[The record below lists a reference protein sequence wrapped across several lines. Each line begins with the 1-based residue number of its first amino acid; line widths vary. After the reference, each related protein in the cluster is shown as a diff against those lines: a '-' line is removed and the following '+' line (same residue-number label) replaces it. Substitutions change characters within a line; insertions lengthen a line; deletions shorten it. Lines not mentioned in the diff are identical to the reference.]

1 MFIKSLLQNPLDGK
15 KKPWKPSYGYL
26 MIAVIVVSGGLYVYQ
41 RLHGGPV
48 VPTSSVPS
56 VVYQN
61 AKEALEHQ
69 TAPDPVPSTPDAITP
84 TSEEATQVELDAIA
98 KAALDALAKKSAV
111 PVPTSANLAV
121 PFASQA
127 PFAVWD
133 SVHEDTCEEASILM
147 VAKYFDGVSANLEP
161 QAAED
166 VLLDMV
172 DTETKM
178 GLATS
183 LTAAEL
189 GSFAES
195 YFTTVDAKVIEDPT
209 IDEIKAYVHHGIPVI
224 VPAAGRELG
233 NPFYAGEGPLYHY
246 FVIRGYDGDTFI
258 TNDPGTRRG
267 ENYTYAQ
274 SVIMSAMGDWNNGDP
289 ANGAKRILILEPKAK

>member
-1 MFIKSLLQNPLDGK
+1 MFIKSLFQNPLDGK
-15 KKPWKPSYGYL
+15 KQPWKPFYGYL
-26 MIAVIVVSGGLYVYQ
+26 MIAVILASGGLYVYQ

-56 VVYQN
+56 VQYKN
-61 AKEALEHQ
+61 AKEALERQ
-69 TAPDPVPSTPDAITP
+69 AAPNPASPKPETITP
-84 TSEEATQVELDAIA
+84 TAEEVTQAEMDAMA
-98 KAALDALAKKSAV
+98 KAALDVLAKKPTE
-111 PVPTSANLAV
+111 PVPTSANLAI

-133 SVHEDTCEEASILM
+133 TVHIDTCEEASILM
-147 VAKYFDGVSANLEP
+147 VAKYFDGVSANLDP

-166 VLLDMV
+166 ALLDMV
-172 DTETKM
+172 DVETKT
-178 GLATS
+178 GLSTS

-189 GSFAES
+189 GSFVES
-195 YFTTVDAKVIEDPT
+195 YFVTLDAKVIEDPT
-209 IDEIKAYVHHGIPVI
+209 IDEIKDYVRNGVPVI

-246 FVIRGYDGDTFI
+246 FVIRGYDGDNFI

-274 SVIMSAMGDWNNGDP
+274 SVIMSAMGDWNDGDP
-289 ANGAKRILILEPKAK
+289 ANGAKRILILEPKK

>member
-1 MFIKSLLQNPLDGK
+1 MLIKSLIQNPLDGK
-15 KKPWKPSYGYL
+15 KKPWKPYYGYL
-26 MIAVIVVSGGLYVYQ
+26 MIAVIIASGGLYVYQ

-61 AKEALEHQ
+61 AKESLEHQ
-69 TAPDPVPSTPDAITP
+69 IAPDPALLTPDTTTP
-84 TSEEATQVELDAIA
+84 TSEETTQAELDAIA
-98 KAALDALAKKSAV
+98 KAALAAIAAKPVV
-111 PVPTSANLAV
+111 PAPTSANLAV

-133 SVHEDTCEEASILM
+133 AVHEDTCEEASVLM
-147 VAKYFDGVSANLEP
+147 VVKYFDGISANLDP
-161 QAAED
+161 QAAD
-166 VLLDMV
+166 DALLAMV
-172 DTETKM
+172 DAETKT
-178 GLATS
+178 GLSTS

-195 YFTTVDAKVIEDPT
+195 YFVTVDAKVIEDPT
-209 IDEIKAYVHHGIPVI
+209 IDEIKDYVRKGIPVI

-246 FVIRGYDGDTFI
+246 FVIRGFDGDTFI

-274 SVIMSAMGDWNNGDP
+274 SVIMSAMGDWNSGDP
-289 ANGAKRILILEPKAK
+289 ANGAKRILILEPKK

>member
-1 MFIKSLLQNPLDGK
+1 MFIKSLIQNPLDGK
-15 KKPWKPSYGYL
+15 KKPWKPYYGYL
-26 MIAVIVVSGGLYVYQ
+26 IIAVVLVSGGLYVYQ

-48 VPTSSVPS
+48 VPTSTVPS

-69 TAPDPVPSTPDAITP
+69 AATTAPAPSTVTSASDA
-84 TSEEATQVELDAIA
+84 ATQAEMDAVA
-98 KAALDALAKKSAV
+98 KAALDALAKKPAE
-111 PVPTSANLAV
+111 PAPTSANLAV
-121 PFASQA
+121 PFTSQA

-133 SVHEDTCEEASILM
+133 VIHEDTCEEASILM
-147 VAKYFDGVSANLEP
+147 VTKYFEGVSANLDP
-161 QAAED
+161 QTADDA
-166 VLLDMV
+166 LLAMV
-172 DTETKM
+172 DAETKA
-178 GLATS
+178 GLSTS

-195 YFTTVDAKVIEDPT
+195 YFASIDAKVIEDPT
-209 IDEIKAYVHHGIPVI
+209 VGEIKGYVQKGVPVI

-246 FVIRGYDGDTFI
+246 FVIRGYDGDSFI

-274 SVIMSAMGDWNNGDP
+274 SVIMSAMGDWNDGDP
-289 ANGAKRILILEPKAK
+289 ANGAKRILILEPKK

>member
-1 MFIKSLLQNPLDGK
+1 MLIKSLIQNPLDGK
-15 KKPWKPSYGYL
+15 KKPWKNSYGYL
-26 MIAVIVVSGGLYVYQ
+26 MIAVILVSAGLYVYQ
-41 RLHGGPV
+41 RVHGGPV
-48 VPTSSVPS
+48 VPTSTVPS

-69 TAPDPVPSTPDAITP
+69 AAPDPAPAASATTP
-84 TSEEATQVELDAIA
+84 TSDEATQAELDAVA
-98 KAALDALAKKSAV
+98 KAALDAIAAKPVV
-111 PVPTSANLAV
+111 PAPTSANLAV
-121 PFASQA
+121 PFTSQA

-133 SVHEDTCEEASILM
+133 TVHEDTCEEASILM
-147 VAKYFDGVSANLEP
+147 VAKYFDGVSTNLDP
-161 QAAED
+161 QATD
-166 VLLDMV
+166 DTLLAMV
-172 DTETKM
+172 DAETKA
-178 GLATS
+178 GLSTS

-189 GSFAES
+189 GSFTES
-195 YFTTVDAKVIEDPT
+195 YFVTLDAKVIEDPT
-209 IDEIKAYVHHGIPVI
+209 IDEIKNYVRKGIPVI

-246 FVIRGYDGDTFI
+246 VVIRGFDDDNFI

-289 ANGAKRILILEPKAK
+289 VNGAKRILILEPKK

>member
-1 MFIKSLLQNPLDGK
+1 MIIKSLLQNPLDSK
-15 KKPWKPSYGYL
+15 QKPWKPAYGYL
-26 MIAVIVVSGGLYVYQ
+26 IVAVMLMSAGLYVYQ

-48 VPTSSVPS
+48 VPTSTVPA

-61 AKEALEHQ
+61 AKDALEHQ
-69 TAPDPVPSTPDAITP
+69 GTTTPAPSEPDEA
-84 TSEEATQVELDAIA
+84 ATQAELDAVA
-98 KAALDALAKKSAV
+98 KAALDALDAAKPAIPAPS
-111 PVPTSANLAV
+111 SANLAV

-127 PFAVWD
+127 PFANWD
-133 SVHEDTCEEASILM
+133 VVHEDTCEEASILM
-147 VAKYFDGVSANLEP
+147 VAKYFDGATTNLEP
-161 QAAED
+161 QAAD
-166 VLLDMV
+166 DAMLAMV
-172 DTETKM
+172 DAETKA
-178 GLATS
+178 GLGAS

-195 YFTTVDAKVIEDPT
+195 YFATLDAKVIEDPS
-209 IDEIKAYVHHGIPVI
+209 IDEIKAYVQKGIPVI

-267 ENYTYAQ
+267 ENYTYSQ
-274 SVIMSAMGDWNNGDP
+274 SVIMSAMGDWNSGDP
-289 ANGAKRILILEPKAK
+289 ATGASRILILEPKQK